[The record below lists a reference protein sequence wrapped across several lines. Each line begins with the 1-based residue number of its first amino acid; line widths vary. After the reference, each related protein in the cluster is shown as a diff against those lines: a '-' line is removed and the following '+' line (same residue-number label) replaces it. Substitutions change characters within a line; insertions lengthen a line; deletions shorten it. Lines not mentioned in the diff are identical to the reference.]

1 MGNQLPFWPEW
12 TVEDKIGQGSYGS
25 VYRIRKRSAGS
36 SGMDIYSAMKVLRI
50 PLDDSEIRNLQ
61 SQGMSEASVRRL
73 LLDDIKVIESEIRT
87 MISLASAA
95 GIVTIEDYHIEELH
109 GRIGWNVFI
118 RMELLESLPSYEQR
132 TGTLSQE
139 EILKMACDLCDALSV
154 CESANIIHRDIKP
167 ANIFRNRFGQF
178 KLGDFGVAKQ
188 MEGTASAG
196 TRVGTPS
203 FEAPEV
209 FLGRK
214 YDHTVDIY
222 GLGIVLYTCLNKG
235 RKPFYPP
242 YPQELTR
249 QNMQEAL
256 ERRLNGE
263 NVPPVPGTD
272 RKLSAIIEKACAFQP
287 ERRYQSA
294 AEMKEE
300 LERYR
305 YNRNSTPVRSDKK
318 KTETAQSRSRRNEN
332 ATVLQQQSGKS
343 RKAPVVVG
351 CLVTVILLAGGILG
365 WRLLS
370 GKTKPGQNMGGGMEK
385 AAVTLTETPVPIST
399 PTPRPTSTPRPI
411 RMPDPV
417 STEAFLIE
425 GSKFNREIRKLT
437 GSENVTFDAV
447 IEAIVFSDEP
457 APAGSETV
465 TISEK
470 DASDY
475 SVTAWFDHS
484 TGSVYISTEADKVYW
499 HRDSSSMFKN
509 MLALKQIDL
518 QKANTSRV
526 TNMAMLFDACESL
539 EELDLSTFDTSSVA
553 NMNDM
558 FRFCEGLK
566 KLDLS
571 GFDTSSVTSMMGMF
585 EHCASLQEI
594 NLSGFDTSSVVNM
607 SYMFSSCRSL
617 TELDL
622 SSFDTSAVNNMSG
635 MFDGDSSLQRLD
647 ISGFTTTDATNLNF
661 LFQDCDSLTEAKTD
675 DMAIR
680 KKHAFRKMR

>member
-1 MGNQLPFWPEW
+1 
-12 TVEDKIGQGSYGS
+12 
-25 VYRIRKRSAGS
+25 
-36 SGMDIYSAMKVLRI
+36 MDIYSAMKVLRI

-61 SQGMSEASVRRL
+61 SQGMSEASVRKL
-73 LLDDIKVIESEIRT
+73 LLDDIKIIESEIRT

-139 EILKMACDLCDALSV
+139 EILKMGCDLCDALTV

-318 KTETAQSRSRRNEN
+318 KTETAQSRSRHNEN

-343 RKAPVVVG
+343 RKAPVLAV
-351 CLVTVILLAGGILG
+351 CLVTVILLAGGILA
-365 WRLLS
+365 WRFMS
-370 GKTKPGQNMGGGMEK
+370 GAKKPGQNIDGGAEK
-385 AAVTLTETPVPIST
+385 AAISLTETPA
-399 PTPRPTSTPRPI
+399 PTSTPGPTSTPSPI
-411 RMPDPV
+411 RMPT
-417 STEAFLIE
+417 SASSEAFLME
-425 GSKFNREIRKLT
+425 GSRFNRELRRLT
-437 GSENVTFDAV
+437 GSASLTDGDTV
-447 IEAIVFSDEP
+447 IEEIVFTDKS
-457 APAGSETV
+457 APAGSETITV
-465 TISEK
+465 SDK
-470 DASDY
+470 NASGDPL
-475 SVTAWFDHS
+475 VAWFDKL

-499 HRDSSSMFKN
+499 HRDSSSMFKD
-509 MLALKQIDL
+509 LQALKHIDL
-518 QKANTSRV
+518 QKADTSQV
-526 TNMAMLFDACESL
+526 TNMAMLFDSCTSL
-539 EELDLSTFDTSSVA
+539 TELDLSNFDTSSVV
-553 NMNDM
+553 NMNNM
-558 FRFCEGLK
+558 FQFCRTLK
-566 KLDLS
+566 ELDLS
-571 GFDTSSVTSMMGMF
+571 GFDTSSVRSMNAMF
-585 EHCASLQEI
+585 RGDFSLQ
-594 NLSGFDTSSVVNM
+594 M
-607 SYMFSSCRSL
+607 
-617 TELDL
+617 LDL
-622 SSFDTSAVNNMSG
+622 
-635 MFDGDSSLQRLD
+635 
-647 ISGFTTTDATNLNF
+647 SGFTTTATTSLNYMF
-661 LFQDCDSLTEAKTD
+661 TGCDKLTEPKTD
-675 DMAIR
+675 DMEIR
-680 KKHAFRKMR
+680 KKYAFRNMR

>member
-1 MGNQLPFWPEW
+1 
-12 TVEDKIGQGSYGS
+12 
-25 VYRIRKRSAGS
+25 
-36 SGMDIYSAMKVLRI
+36 MDIYSAMKVLRI

-139 EILKMACDLCDALSV
+139 EILKMGCDLCDALTV

-318 KTETAQSRSRRNEN
+318 KTETAQSRSRHNEN

-343 RKAPVVVG
+343 RKAPVLAV
-351 CLVTVILLAGGILG
+351 CLVTVILLAGGILA
-365 WRLLS
+365 WRFMS
-370 GKTKPGQNMGGGMEK
+370 GAKKPGQNIIDGGAEK
-385 AAVTLTETPVPIST
+385 AAISLTETPA
-399 PTPRPTSTPRPI
+399 PTSTPS
-411 RMPDPV
+411 PV
-417 STEAFLIE
+417 PTSTPSPVPTSTPAPAPTSTPEAFLME
-425 GSKFNREIRKLT
+425 GSRFNRELRRLT
-437 GSENVTFDAV
+437 GSASLTDGDTV
-447 IEAIVFSDEP
+447 IEEIVFTDKS
-457 APAGSETV
+457 APAGSETITV
-465 TISEK
+465 SDK
-470 DASDY
+470 NASGDPL
-475 SVTAWFDHS
+475 VAWFDKL